1 MTAEQRLAAFLR
13 EGQAPQRDP
22 AFSARVMRRVARREL
37 AVRLAF
43 SAVLAAA
50 AAAVLWAIAPSL
62 SAVIEPL
69 ARTLAPAAVL
79 LTLTAALV
87 MVTQGLA
94 AGRVPD

>member
-13 EGQAPQRDP
+13 EDQAPRQDP
-22 AFSARVMRRVARREL
+22 LFSAQVMRRVARREL
-37 AVRLAF
+37 AARLSS
-43 SAVLAAA
+43 SAVLAVAA
-50 AAAVLWAIAPSL
+50 TAALWAVAPAL

-79 LTLTAALV
+79 LTLTATFV